1 MRALQQCDFASAG
14 LDSPTDYGLAGYDAE
29 KAAARTAVQA
39 AAGALINVTC
49 QTCDDIV
56 LCAGPREETCEG
68 VSPLAACSKLGWL
81 CLCAP
86 SSCQSRS
93 DTVLVELRC
102 MLLNGGKQ
110 SGKQSGPVMS

>member
-1 MRALQQCDFASAG
+1 MPNKQIVEPACLLSLLYGRLINGLAVSAG

-56 LCAGPREETCEG
+56 LCAGPREETDDE
-68 VSPLAACSKLGWL
+68 VSPFACSKRTR
-81 CLCAP
+81 ASP
-86 SSCQSRS
+86 SCY
-93 DTVLVELRC
+93 
-102 MLLNGGKQ
+102 
-110 SGKQSGPVMS
+110 

>member
-1 MRALQQCDFASAG
+1 MPLMRPVDRSLTNQVLASAG

-56 LCAGPREETCEG
+56 LCAGPREETYEG
-68 VSPLAACSKLGWL
+68 VSPFVACSKRPGSAFS
-81 CLCAP
+81 AP
-86 SSCQSRS
+86 SC
-93 DTVLVELRC
+93 V
-102 MLLNGGKQ
+102 
-110 SGKQSGPVMS
+110 